1 MQKCPCFLGVLD
13 LCYLCSFDIS
23 VSSLLSMCHIYFY
36 VVTLSSLCLPS
47 SARVSLLPR
56 CPRSMSSA
64 FILHL
69 CNLYTKMCPPLGQD
83 CPCFLCVHDLCH
95 LCLFD
100 ISLLCL
106 LIICHLC
113 FNDATLSCLCL
124 LSSLRLS
131 LLPGCPHSVSYFDAI
146 LFMPSQ
152 SVCRSVL
159 ASWCTHFMSSVP
171 F

>member
-1 MQKCPCFLGVLD
+1 MAVCGCCHSVWRKPPSLCPACVFPLVQECPCFLGVLD
-13 LCYLCSFDIS
+13 LCHLCSFDIS

-36 VVTLSSLCLPS
+36 VVTLSSPCLLS

-56 CPRSMSSA
+56 CPRSMSSV

-100 ISLLCL
+100 IFVVPS
-106 LIICHLC
+106 HY
-113 FNDATLSCLCL
+113 
-124 LSSLRLS
+124 LSS
-131 LLPGCPHSVSYFDAI
+131 VF
-146 LFMPSQ
+146 Q
-152 SVCRSVL
+152 
-159 ASWCTHFMSSVP
+159 
-171 F
+171 